1 MFSQRGSEI
10 IGNEEE
16 SLLLPCSLESL
27 KGSRECVLAGIL
39 LCFYEKKYWHLNLI
53 PTAFY
58 SGLVD
63 TAIFCTRFACL

>member
-27 KGSRECVLAGIL
+27 KGSRECVLEGIL
-39 LCFYEKKYWHLNLI
+39 LCFYEKKYWDLNPI